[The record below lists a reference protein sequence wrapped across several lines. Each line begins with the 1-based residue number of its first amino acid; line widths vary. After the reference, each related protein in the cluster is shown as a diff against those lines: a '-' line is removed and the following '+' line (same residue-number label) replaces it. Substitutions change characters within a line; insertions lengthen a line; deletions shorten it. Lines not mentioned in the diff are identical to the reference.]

1 MNRFPR
7 WPRFGH
13 LVLLASLFLPLPG
26 SAAPEPLP
34 LDPAVRTGKLPNGLT
49 YYIRRNLKPEKRVE
63 LRLAVNAGSVQEDD
77 DQLGLA
83 HLVEHMCFR
92 GTKSF
97 PKDDLIH
104 YLQSVGSSFGPDIN
118 AYTAFDETVYML
130 SLPTDKADTLANG
143 IKIMREWAHDANFDD
158 ADIDKERG
166 VVVEEWRLG
175 RGASQRMRDKYFPVI
190 FKDSKYADRLPIGTK
205 ESIETMSHDTIRRYY
220 RDWYRPDLMAF
231 IVVGDIDPDAME
243 KTIFDTFSSLP
254 PPTTPRPHEKFSVP
268 DNDDPLYA
276 IVSDKENP
284 YNVVLLAFKTDA
296 PHYGNT
302 DDYRRHLTE
311 GLYLQLLNLRL
322 SELTQQANPPFI
334 GAYTSYG
341 HFIVRPKGAYM
352 INTIVPD
359 NGLARGLAA
368 TLTEN
373 ERVRQH
379 GFTANELERGKKSLL
394 RGLEQAYLDRD
405 KTDSNRIVGE
415 YVAHFL
421 AQDPAPG
428 IEFEYNF
435 AKEHLADIALADVNG
450 LAQQWITP
458 KNRIAVV
465 MSSEKPDV
473 KLPTQPELQAV
484 IAQAAATPV
493 APYEEKKLAASL
505 LAEKPA
511 PGKITAQK
519 TVEAIGVTELTFANG
534 VRVVLKPTTFKNDQ
548 VLFSAFRPGGQSV
561 FGNDYLLATQFA
573 APNIMESGV
582 GDFTKADLQKML
594 AGKTVSVMPQISPF
608 FDGVRGN
615 SSAADIETAL
625 QVAYL
630 YFTAPRFDESSYQS
644 IVSRQRA
651 ILQNVRSNPIYAF
664 FDEARRIRYQQ
675 NPRTPGL
682 LPTDADW
689 ADLNFAKTSEVYRN
703 RFANA
708 AGFTFVFVGAFTV
721 EAITPLLQTYLGGL
735 PGSGDG
741 GNWRDLN
748 VRAVSGPFEQTLRH
762 GTDPRAFVLMSFEG
776 EAVREVQE
784 GHRLWS
790 FCNILQ
796 RALIDKLRLELG
808 GVYTVNVNLTSESAP
823 FGHYAVDISIPCA
836 PNNVDK
842 LVAATLSEITRLEQ
856 EGPKPEEIQKEVESQ
871 TRAEEKDSKENGPW
885 TWKLE
890 LVYREHE
897 PFTRVADAASLIALV
912 TPENLQQTAVKF
924 IDPAKA
930 VRFTMLPEEKEAPVS
945 K

>member
-1 MNRFPR
+1 M
-7 WPRFGH
+7 
-13 LVLLASLFLPLPG
+13 PLC
-26 SAAPEPLP
+26 
-34 LDPAVRTGKLPNGLT
+34 
-49 YYIRRNLKPEKRVE
+49 
-63 LRLAVNAGSVQEDD
+63 
-77 DQLGLA
+77 LGLA
-83 HLVEHMCFR
+83 VGLASE
-92 GTKSF
+92 SF
-97 PKDDLIH
+97 DRKREDVADAALGADD
-104 YLQSVGSSFGPDIN
+104 GRC
-118 AYTAFDETVYML
+118 A
-130 SLPTDKADTLANG
+130 G
-143 IKIMREWAHDANFDD
+143 I
-158 ADIDKERG
+158 G
-166 VVVEEWRLG
+166 
-175 RGASQRMRDKYFPVI
+175 
-190 FKDSKYADRLPIGTK
+190 
-205 ESIETMSHDTIRRYY
+205 
-220 RDWYRPDLMAF
+220 
-231 IVVGDIDPDAME
+231 
-243 KTIFDTFSSLP
+243 
-254 PPTTPRPHEKFSVP
+254 
-268 DNDDPLYA
+268 
-276 IVSDKENP
+276 
-284 YNVVLLAFKTDA
+284 
-296 PHYGNT
+296 
-302 DDYRRHLTE
+302 
-311 GLYLQLLNLRL
+311 LQL
-322 SELTQQANPPFI
+322 A
-334 GAYTSYG
+334 
-341 HFIVRPKGAYM
+341 
-352 INTIVPD
+352 
-359 NGLARGLAA
+359 
-368 TLTEN
+368 
-373 ERVRQH
+373 
-379 GFTANELERGKKSLL
+379 
-394 RGLEQAYLDRD
+394 
-405 KTDSNRIVGE
+405 
-415 YVAHFL
+415 
-421 AQDPAPG
+421 
-428 IEFEYNF
+428 
-435 AKEHLADIALADVNG
+435 
-450 LAQQWITP
+450 
-458 KNRIAVV
+458 
-465 MSSEKPDV
+465 
-473 KLPTQPELQAV
+473 
-484 IAQAAATPV
+484 AQAQHLHVDT
-493 APYEEKKLAASL
+493 
-505 LAEKPA
+505 
-511 PGKITAQK
+511 
-519 TVEAIGVTELTFANG
+519 TVE
-534 VRVVLKPTTFKNDQ
+534 D
-548 VLFSAFRPGGQSV
+548 V
-561 FGNDYLLATQFA
+561 FVNARR
-573 APNIMESGV
+573 
-582 GDFTKADLQKML
+582 LQKML

-689 ADLNFAKTSEVYRN
+689 SDLNFAKTSEVYRN

-708 AGFTFVFVGAFTV
+708 AGFTFVFVGSLTV
-721 EAITPLLQTYLGGL
+721 ESITPLLQTYLGGL

-748 VRAVSGPFEQTLRH
+748 VRAVPGPFEQTLRH

-836 PNNVDK
+836 PDNVDK